1 MTPFKKTRSKTLIR
15 FKSRA
20 TGDLIMLK
28 ADGMQ
33 VLEIIGKHAGP
44 QGIVL
49 PDEMDAAIEK
59 LRAAIERAE
68 ARPAPKPASARKP
81 GETDGFGDPI
91 VERDITLRQRAMPF
105 INMLRE
111 CKAAGVEVVWG
122 V

>member
-1 MTPFKKTRSKTLIR
+1 MIR

-59 LRAAIERAE
+59 LQAAIKRAE
-68 ARPAPKPASARKP
+68 AQPAPKSAPKP
-81 GETDGFGDPI
+81 GETNAYGDPV
-91 VERDITLRQRAMPF
+91 VERDVTLRQRALPF

-111 CKAAGVEVVWG
+111 CKAAGMEVVWG

>member
-1 MTPFKKTRSKTLIR
+1 MIK

-28 ADGMQ
+28 ADGLQ

-49 PDEMDAAIEK
+49 PEEMDAAIDK

-68 ARPAPKPASARKP
+68 TLPAPKSKS
-81 GETDGFGDPI
+81 GETDGYGDPI
-91 VERDITLRQRAMPF
+91 VERDVTLRQRALPF

-111 CKAAGVEVVWG
+111 CKTAGKEIVWG